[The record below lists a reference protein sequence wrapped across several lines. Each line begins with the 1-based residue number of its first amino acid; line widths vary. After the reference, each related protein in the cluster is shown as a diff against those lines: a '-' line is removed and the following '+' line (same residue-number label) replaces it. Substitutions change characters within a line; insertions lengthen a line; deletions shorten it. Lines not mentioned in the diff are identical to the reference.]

1 MKKPSLIILGILVLV
16 VSFFTG
22 PLGILISLTG
32 LGVPPVW
39 LQLLLLALGV
49 FALLG
54 LKQLLNKVYRYFDS
68 DKVLYYFLS
77 FTVFSFL
84 IRNFYKTLLV
94 NKPMEFIAFLI
105 FLVTPIVA
113 LIFFASLLKAKKLWI
128 SFYGV
133 IGIMISVIG
142 IIEQGI
148 LLSLVYILEPAKY
161 GYVAAVGKMIGG
173 AFISY
178 IKMFQ
183 NWILAGILIWGG
195 FFRKEKNRG

>member
-1 MKKPSLIILGILVLV
+1 MKNPSLIILGILVLV
-16 VSFFTG
+16 ASFFTG

-39 LQLLLLALGV
+39 LQLLLLALGII
-49 FALLG
+49 ALLS
-54 LKQLLNKVYRYFDS
+54 LKQVINRAYRYFGS
-68 DKVLYYFLS
+68 DKILYYFLS
-77 FTVFSFL
+77 FTVVSFL

-94 NKPMEFIAFLI
+94 NRPMEFIAFLI

-113 LIFFASLLKAKKLWI
+113 LMFFASLLKAKKFWI
-128 SFYGV
+128 SFYGM
-133 IGIMISVIG
+133 IGIIISVIG

-173 AFISY
+173 AFVSY

-183 NWILAGILIWGG
+183 NWILGGILIWGA
-195 FFRKEKNRG
+195 FFKAGKK